1 MSRELK
7 KLALFGIII
16 AVFTSAYVTFLGTG
30 LKQGFFTHGFWLNWL
45 RLIPKAYIII
55 LPFIL
60 ITGPLVRKLVDRIFG
75 DYKKPGESDNI
86 KN

>member
-16 AVFTSAYVTFLGTG
+16 AVLTSAYVTFLRTG
-30 LKQGFFTHGFWLNWL
+30 LKQGFFTDSFWINWL

-60 ITGPLVRKLVDRIFG
+60 ITGPIVRKLVDRIFG
-75 DYKKPGESDNI
+75 DHKKPGES
-86 KN
+86 